1 MTRLYFHAATNSI
14 TGLPTVEQS
23 SLTVDEN
30 GDSASTN
37 RLMDTTKGTSQASIN
52 CTTQASTSAQ
62 VAHFTR
68 FVTKPF
74 ANTSIAANTWNFS
87 FAVAQDNVN
96 ANFPVSGSSKNSW
109 VSLYV
114 WNPNTTSKVGD
125 IIDGVTANGDWDEPT
140 VAASEIVLYVTFTGA
155 AVNSIPSGCVLV
167 LECMFQITHNNA
179 TSRTITFYYDGSI
192 VDVTSAD
199 TATSMASFIETPQT
213 LTFQTNAVKAIT
225 STVTIGAV
233 APTRRKSAI
242 KAIPTTVTISSPAPT
257 HLMAKKRAITTETVT
272 IVSTPA
278 QILSHHKNVAPPA
291 ETITIS
297 TPSLTQL
304 RSRVRVI
311 VTTITILSTVTYRQV
326 PNRPVRRLTE
336 TIVINSILTR
346 KNAKKRSLLN

>member
-1 MTRLYFHAATNSI
+1 MTRLYFHAATNPA
-14 TGLPTVEQS
+14 TGLPTSEQS
-23 SLTVDEN
+23 SLTVDNN
-30 GDSASTN
+30 GDSASIN

-52 CTTQASTSAQ
+52 VTTSATTSAQ

-68 FVTKPF
+68 FSTKPF

-96 ANFPVSGSSKNSW
+96 ANFPVSGSGKNAW

-125 IIDGVTANGDWDEPT
+125 IIDGLTANGDWDEPT
-140 VAASEIVLYVTFTGA
+140 VAASEIVLYVTFAGA
-155 AVNSIPSGCVLV
+155 AVNSIPSGCILV
-167 LECMFQITHNNA
+167 LECMFQFTHNNA
-179 TSRTITFYYDGSI
+179 TSRTITFYYDGST

-213 LTFQTNAVKAIT
+213 LTFQTNAVKTIT
-225 STVTIGAV
+225 STVTLGVV
-233 APTRRKSAI
+233 APTRRKSAV
-242 KAIPTTVTISSPAPT
+242 KAVPAQTITSSTASLTRLTT
-257 HLMAKKRAITTETVT
+257 KKRTITETT
-272 IVSTPA
+272 AIASTPV
-278 QILSHHKNVAPPA
+278 QILSHSRAVAPPA

-297 TPSLTQL
+297 STPVQL

-311 VTTITILSTVTYRQV
+311 TQTITILSTPTYIQV
-326 PNRPVRRLTE
+326 PNRPTRRLTE
-336 TIVINSILTR
+336 TIVINSNVIR

>member
-1 MTRLYFHAATNSI
+1 MTRLYFHAATNSA

-23 SLTVDEN
+23 SLTVDNN

-52 CTTQASTSAQ
+52 VTTSATTSAQ

-68 FVTKPF
+68 FSTKPF

-96 ANFPVSGSSKNSW
+96 ANFPVSGAGKNAW

-125 IIDGVTANGDWDEPT
+125 IIDGLTANGDWDEPT
-140 VAASEIVLYVTFTGA
+140 VAASEIVLYVTFAGA
-155 AVNSIPSGCVLV
+155 AVNSIPSGCILV
-167 LECMFQITHNNA
+167 LECMFQFTHNNA
-179 TSRTITFYYDGSI
+179 TSRTITFYYDGST

-225 STVTIGAV
+225 STVTIGATV
-233 APTRRKSAI
+233 PTRRKGAVKPIAQTITSS
-242 KAIPTTVTISSPAPT
+242 TTSLTRLT
-257 HLMAKKRAITTETVT
+257 TKKRTITETT
-272 IVSTPA
+272 AIASTPV
-278 QILSHHKNVAPPA
+278 QILSHHINVAPTA
-291 ETITIS
+291 ETVTIGAV
-297 TPSLTQL
+297 TPIQL

-311 VTTITILSTVTYRQV
+311 TQTITILSTPTYIQV

-336 TIVINSILTR
+336 TIVISSNVVR
-346 KNAKKRSLLN
+346 KNAKRRTLLN